1 MKRTRAGV
9 IDEFVTV
16 ASVDEIPSGA
26 AKSFSVGS
34 FEVAV
39 FHVGGEWF
47 AIEGTCPH
55 QGGPLAEGWVHEKT
69 VTCPWHAWCFSLE
82 TGRMPILETEGVAT
96 FEVRVEGGSIA
107 INPRPRD

>member
-1 MKRTRAGV
+1 M

-16 ASVDEIPSGA
+16 ASVDEIPSGT
-26 AKSFSVGS
+26 AKSVAVGPY
-34 FEVAV
+34 EVAI
-39 FHVGGEWF
+39 FHVGDDWY

-82 TGRMPILETEGVAT
+82 TGRMVLHDMNGVAV
-96 FEVRVEGGSIA
+96 FDVRVERGWVA
-107 INPRPRD
+107 INPEPRD